1 MHVGSELPPL
11 PLNKSCIEVFADFL
25 TYLFQC
31 ASRFIKDAHANREN
45 VWSSVQKDIHFV
57 LSHPNGW
64 EGFQQSQMRKAAIV
78 AGLISDSPNEHARIT
93 FVTEGEASLHFA
105 IQNGLSAQDI
115 KVRTVMLR
123 RMGLLLTLLQK
134 GDGVIIVDAGGG
146 TIDVSTYGKSANKE
160 AFEEIAAPE
169 CAF

>member
-1 MHVGSELPPL
+1 M
-11 PLNKSCIEVFADFL
+11 N
-25 TYLFQC
+25 
-31 ASRFIKDAHANREN
+31 
-45 VWSSVQKDIHFV
+45 
-57 LSHPNGW
+57 
-64 EGFQQSQMRKAAIV
+64 MRA
-78 AGLISDSPNEHARIT
+78 L
-93 FVTEGEASLHFA
+93 TEGETSLHFA

-169 CAF
+169 CAS

>member
-31 ASRFIKDAHANREN
+31 ASRFIKDAHANGEN

-64 EGFQQSQMRKAAIV
+64 EGFQQSQMRKAAIL
-78 AGLISDSPNEHARIT
+78 AGLISDSPDEHARIT

-115 KVRTVMLR
+115 KVRTVMLC

-160 AFEEIAAPE
+160 ALEEIAVPE
-169 CAF
+169 CAS

>member
-31 ASRFIKDAHANREN
+31 ASRFIKDAHANGGN

-64 EGFQQSQMRKAAIV
+64 EGFQQSQMRKAAIL

-123 RMGLLLTLLQK
+123 RMGLLLTDSFAERRWRHYRRCWRRHYRCEYLRQERQQRGL
-134 GDGVIIVDAGGG
+134 
-146 TIDVSTYGKSANKE
+146 
-160 AFEEIAAPE
+160 
-169 CAF
+169 